1 MTITLELWHII
12 PAVCVLAALWFFY
25 IGSQEDGFL
34 AGLLPNIAGVV
45 LLAMAAMFL
54 IGRWLA

>member
-25 IGSQEDGFL
+25 LGSRETGFL
-34 AGLLPNIAGVV
+34 AGLLPGIAGVA
-45 LLAMAAMFL
+45 LLVMAAMFL
-54 IGRWLA
+54 AGRWLA

>member
-12 PAVCVLAALWFFY
+12 PVALVLAALWFFY
-25 IGSQEDGFL
+25 LASRETGFL
-34 AGLLPNIAGVV
+34 AGLFPGIAGAV
-45 LLAMAAMFL
+45 LLLMAAMFL